1 MSCTVVSVMR
11 MHKLKR
17 DFEWHEHIKLCHT
30 RLYALA
36 ATLHKCALI
45 SNAIHCCM
53 YVYIA
58 CAPWIYQEKVF
69 QEFTRI
75 ACTTASTILFFSS
88 LFVAVFF
95 FGLLFVCFI
104 FYLSHLLWWCFLHS
118 VWKFHLAQLYVGNS
132 CRMNRTLHMHTH
144 TKYYGIFCSSPYLVV
159 AKECCFSIVLNR
171 CSYYDIDLWQ
181 REQRS
186 RREIQ
191 F

>member
-1 MSCTVVSVMR
+1 MWCLFTLANSKIWYFNGKYMSCTVVSVMR

-17 DFEWHEHIKLCHT
+17 DFEWQEHIKLCHT

-53 YVYIA
+53 YAYIA
-58 CAPWIYQEKVF
+58 CALWIYQEKVF
-69 QEFTRI
+69 QEFSKI
-75 ACTTASTILFFSS
+75 ACTTTFFPLS
-88 LFVAVFF
+88 LLPYFF
-95 FGLLFVCFI
+95 FGLLIVSFI

-144 TKYYGIFCSSPYLVV
+144 KILYFLFVSIFGGSERMLFFHSF
-159 AKECCFSIVLNR
+159 E
-171 CSYYDIDLWQ
+171 
-181 REQRS
+181 
-186 RREIQ
+186 
-191 F
+191 

>member
-1 MSCTVVSVMR
+1 MWRLFTLANSKIWYFNGKYMSCTVVSVMR

-75 ACTTASTILFFSS
+75 ACTTASKILFFPLSLLPYFFLVSS
-88 LFVAVFF
+88 SFASYFTYRICYDGVFF
-95 FGLLFVCFI
+95 IPFENFI
-104 FYLSHLLWWCFLHS
+104 WLSYMWE
-118 VWKFHLAQLYVGNS
+118 
-132 CRMNRTLHMHTH
+132 TLVEWIERCTCTH
-144 TKYYGIFCSSPYLVV
+144 TKNIMVFFCSSPYLVV

-171 CSYYDIDLWQ
+171 CS
-181 REQRS
+181 
-186 RREIQ
+186 
-191 F
+191 